1 MPTQFWPFTFWK
13 RSWWQQWFRISTS
26 QQSFVT
32 LTPNVIYIIPTR
44 WGLLFAV
51 MVFLLLLG
59 SINYTLS
66 LGYYLTFLLASLGIV
81 AMLHTWLNFAHLK
94 IEVLGSKP
102 VFAGEFAHVAL
113 KITDDKNRARLSI
126 AAHFENNPL
135 KSNETVLIDIPA
147 NQHQLFTVPLG
158 TQTRGWQSL
167 PKLILHTEFPLGLF
181 HAWSVIRH
189 PQPMMVYAKPS
200 EVNSLSAQSISA
212 GNDKPHPNQVGDDE
226 FNGHKTFQQGD
237 PPSRLDWKASSRGVG
252 LLTKRYSGNIQ
263 AVLWLDWADTS
274 GLAFE
279 ERISLLTKAVIDNQ
293 QTGLSFGLKL
303 PAITL
308 EPSRGDAHYHACL
321 QALAL
326 L

>member
-1 MPTQFWPFTFWK
+1 MPSQFWPFTFWK

-26 QQSFVT
+26 QQNFVT

-44 WGLLFAV
+44 WGLLFGV

-66 LGYYLTFLLASLGIV
+66 LGYYLTFLLASLGVV
-81 AMLHTWLNFAHLK
+81 AMFHTWLNFAHLK
-94 IEVLGSKP
+94 VEVLGSQP
-102 VFAGEFAHVAL
+102 AFAGESAQIPL
-113 KITDDKNRARLSI
+113 KITDDKNRTRYSI
-126 AAHFENNPL
+126 AAQFE
-135 KSNETVLIDIPA
+135 SNETVFADILA
-147 NQHQLFTVPLG
+147 HQHHTLNVPIN
-158 TQTRGWQSL
+158 TQTRGWHRL
-167 PKLILHTEFPLGLF
+167 PKLVLHTEFPLGLF

-189 PQPMMVYAKPS
+189 PQLIMVYAKPS
-200 EVNSLSAQSISA
+200 EINNLTAKSISA
-212 GNDKPHPNQVGDDE
+212 GNDKPHSNQVGDDE
-226 FNGHKTFQQGD
+226 FNGHKSFQQGD

-274 GLAFE
+274 GLVFE
-279 ERISLLTKAVIDNQ
+279 DRISLLTKAVIDNQ
-293 QTGLSFGLKL
+293 NNGLNYGLKL
-303 PAITL
+303 PTITL
-308 EPSRGDAHYHACL
+308 DPSRGDAHYHACL